1 MGYTVRTGAYR
12 YTVWVGFDRRAG
24 VPDFTTVYGTELY
37 NHTLSP
43 VPTSYDYEHVNLA
56 VTSPAAAA
64 PVIAS
69 LHGKLQAFVEAGV

>member
-1 MGYTVRTGAYR
+1 M
-12 YTVWVGFDRRAG
+12 
-24 VPDFTTVYGTELY
+24 ELY
-37 NHTLSP
+37 NHSLSP

-69 LHGKLQAFVEAGV
+69 LHIKLQAFVEAGL